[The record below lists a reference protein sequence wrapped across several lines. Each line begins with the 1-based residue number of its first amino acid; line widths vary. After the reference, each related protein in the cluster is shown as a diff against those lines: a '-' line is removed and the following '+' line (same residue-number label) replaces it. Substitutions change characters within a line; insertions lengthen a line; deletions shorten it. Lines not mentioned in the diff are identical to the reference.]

1 MKTLSG
7 HEDVTDFALDV
18 LGAEFGEQNI
28 IEVTSDDVPQRD
40 SGPSPGNRAACGH
53 PVTLSVVAAGWL
65 TELLHQDHVMII
77 GAIDACCDLGPA
89 SGSHGWRASR
99 ARPSPSAT
107 SAPYWHHWAFG
118 TPCFQTFTSCL
129 WIDYI

>member
-28 IEVTSDDVPQRD
+28 IEVTSDDVPQQD

-89 SGSHGWRASR
+89 SGMSHRQFRSSSHTQTVSSLNSLSKRSR
-99 ARPSPSAT
+99 IKKSGCSP
-107 SAPYWHHWAFG
+107 
-118 TPCFQTFTSCL
+118 
-129 WIDYI
+129 